1 MLELDGHTVRTAI
14 DGATGLA
21 MLTQAPPEAAIVDI
35 GLPGIDGY
43 EVARQSRAAGYGGLL
58 IALSGYGQERDIRH
72 SSDAGFDA
80 YLIKPVDATAL
91 MRLLAPRRAA

>member
-1 MLELDGHTVRTAI
+1 VRTAG

-43 EVARQSRAAGYGGLL
+43 EVARQSRAAGYDGLL

-72 SSDAGFDA
+72 SCDAGFDA
-80 YLIKPVDATAL
+80 YLVKPVDATAL
-91 MRLLAPRRAA
+91 MRLLVPRRAA